1 MKILSSLVII
11 VFLCGIGPIA
21 YAGDTEDYDSDN
33 NSRSSGGNQTLGG
46 ALMGGLL
53 GAGLGAAI
61 GSASGN
67 AGKGAAIGA
76 GVGALGGGLM
86 GANQASQQRKQDRY
100 YDDQPP
106 PRQAQ
111 PYTATNAPAT
121 NAPVKK
127 RIIREFDA
135 DGNVISEREVAQ

>member
-106 PRQAQ
+106 KQA
-111 PYTATNAPAT
+111 APVTTT